1 MPRRRE
7 RFAPALEAIKASGV
21 TTGQQILD
29 AVQPSAPLDW
39 MSLVILLDQMPRNC
53 YRGASAAVVFTRFD
67 PLAQGVARAA
77 LARGIPDEA
86 PEVRWRLAYRQWFY
100 LPLMHAE
107 DLDAHE
113 LAVAG
118 YARAAADVEALA
130 AEPDAPGQDGIRA
143 RAARVVAA
151 NREAAQAAAQTNIDF
166 ERRHYDIVKRF
177 GRYPHR
183 NAALGRAMT
192 ADEVAY
198 LEGGGET
205 FGG

>member
-1 MPRRRE
+1 M
-7 RFAPALEAIKASGV
+7 
-21 TTGQQILD
+21 LD
-29 AVQPSAPLDW
+29 AVRPSTPLDW
-39 MSLVILLDQMPRNC
+39 MSLVLLLDQMPRNC

-67 PLAQGVARAA
+67 PLA

-107 DLDAHE
+107 DVDAHE
-113 LAVAG
+113 LAI
-118 YARAAADVEALA
+118 A
-130 AEPDAPGQDGIRA
+130 AEPEVPGQDAVRA
-143 RAARVVAA
+143 HAARVVAA
-151 NREAAQAAAQTNIDF
+151 NRDAAQAAAQTNVDF
-166 ERRHYDIVKRF
+166 ERRHHDIIKRF

-183 NAALGRAMT
+183 NAALGRTMT
-192 ADEVAY
+192 ADEIAY